1 MGLFKKFRKDGKNK
15 SEEIGKIENMESSID
30 IKTTNDIQKEQKENE
45 LESLQ
50 NQLKEKNERLNTI
63 LEKIQLSKKEYDE
76 IIGKIIQT
84 KKELRSNTIHKS
96 DLETNDLLKSKNQD
110 NDRISKEISDSKI
123 TLRNIQDDITKNK
136 EMNEELEQRIKENT
150 PFFSDSENQK
160 KKIDEELEQRRKEL
174 EVLKKRLGEMKK
186 ADIKNQGGD
195 DSKSVVEAA
204 SQIVATTN
212 KRLQDTMKELDVIRH
227 LLDKERKAH
236 TETKKK
242 LQN

>member
-1 MGLFKKFRKDGKNK
+1 MGLFKKFKK
-15 SEEIGKIENMESSID
+15 EEEKEDIENSQNIESNID
-30 IKTTNDIQKEQKENE
+30 IKTTDNIQNEQVENE
-45 LESLQ
+45 LR
-50 NQLKEKNERLNTI
+50 EKNERLNTI

-76 IIGKIIQT
+76 IIGKIIQS
-84 KKELRSNTIHKS
+84 KKELRSNTIPNS
-96 DLETNDLLKSKNQD
+96 NTNDLLKSKNRD
-110 NDRISKEISDSKI
+110 IDMMSKEISDSKI
-123 TLRNIQDDITKNK
+123 KLRNIQDDIIKNK
-136 EMNEELEQRIKENT
+136 EMNEELEQKIKKNT

-174 EVLKKRLGEMKK
+174 EILKKRIGEMKK
-186 ADIKNQGGD
+186 TDIKNENGD

-212 KRLQDTMKELDVIRH
+212 KRLQDTMKELDVIRE

-236 TETKKK
+236 AETKKK

>member
-1 MGLFKKFRKDGKNK
+1 MGLFKKFKKGGKKENIE
-15 SEEIGKIENMESSID
+15 SSQDIENNMNMKTID
-30 IKTTNDIQKEQKENE
+30 DIQKEQVENE
-45 LESLQ
+45 LDNLQ
-50 NQLKEKNERLNTI
+50 NELIEKNERLNTI

-96 DLETNDLLKSKNQD
+96 DSETNDLLKSKKQD
-110 NDRISKEISDSKI
+110 RDIILKEISDSKI

-136 EMNEELEQRIKENT
+136 EMNEELEQRIKENK

-186 ADIKNQGGD
+186 TDIRNKGGD

-212 KRLQDTMKELDVIRH
+212 KRLHDTMKELDVIRQ

-242 LQN
+242 LSN

>member
-1 MGLFKKFRKDGKNK
+1 MRLFKKLKKDDD
-15 SEEIGKIENMESSID
+15 EENMENSQNIESNID
-30 IKTTNDIQKEQKENE
+30 AKTTDNIQKEQVKNE
-45 LESLQ
+45 LR
-50 NQLKEKNERLNTI
+50 EKNERLNTI

-76 IIGKIIQT
+76 IIGKIIQS
-84 KKELRSNTIHKS
+84 KKELRSITIHES
-96 DLETNDLLKSKNQD
+96 DSNTNDLLKSKNQD
-110 NDRISKEISDSKI
+110 IDRISKEISDSKI
-123 TLRNIQDDITKNK
+123 KLRNIQDDITKNK
-136 EMNEELEQRIKENT
+136 EMNEELEQRINENK
-150 PFFSDSENQK
+150 PFFSDSETQK

-174 EVLKKRLGEMKK
+174 EVLKKKIGEIKK
-186 ADIKNQGGD
+186 TDIKNQNAD

-212 KRLQDTMKELDVIRH
+212 KRLQDTMKELDIIRQ

>member
-1 MGLFKKFRKDGKNK
+1 MKMGLFKKFKK
-15 SEEIGKIENMESSID
+15 EEEKEDIENSQNIESNID
-30 IKTTNDIQKEQKENE
+30 VKTTDNIQKEQVENE
-45 LESLQ
+45 LR
-50 NQLKEKNERLNTI
+50 EKNERLNTI

-76 IIGKIIQT
+76 IIGKIIQS
-84 KKELRSNTIHKS
+84 KKELRSITIHES
-96 DLETNDLLKSKNQD
+96 DSNTNDLLKSKNQD
-110 NDRISKEISDSKI
+110 IDRISKEISDSKI
-123 TLRNIQDDITKNK
+123 ILKNIQDNITKNK
-136 EMNEELEQRIKENT
+136 EIDEELEQRIKENK
-150 PFFSDSENQK
+150 PFFSDSETQK

-174 EVLKKRLGEMKK
+174 EVLKKKIGEIKK
-186 ADIKNQGGD
+186 TDIKNQNGN

-212 KRLQDTMKELDVIRH
+212 KRLQDTMKELDIIRQ

>member
-1 MGLFKKFRKDGKNK
+1 MRLFKKLKK
-15 SEEIGKIENMESSID
+15 EEEKENMENSQNIESNID
-30 IKTTNDIQKEQKENE
+30 VKTTDNIQKEQVENE
-45 LESLQ
+45 LR
-50 NQLKEKNERLNTI
+50 EKNERLNTI

-76 IIGKIIQT
+76 IIGKIIQS
-84 KKELRSNTIHKS
+84 KKELRSNTIPQS
-96 DLETNDLLKSKNQD
+96 NSNRNDLLKSKNQD
-110 NDRISKEISDSKI
+110 IDMMSKEISDSKI
-123 TLRNIQDDITKNK
+123 ELRNIQDDIIKNK
-136 EMNEELEQRIKENT
+136 EMNKELELKIKENK
-150 PFFSDSENQK
+150 PFFLDSENQK

-174 EVLKKRLGEMKK
+174 EILKKRIGEMKK
-186 ADIKNQGGD
+186 TDVKNENGD

-212 KRLQDTMKELDVIRH
+212 KRLQDTMKELDVIRQ

>member
-1 MGLFKKFRKDGKNK
+1 MKMGLFKKFKKEEEKEDIEK
-15 SEEIGKIENMESSID
+15 SQNIESNID
-30 IKTTNDIQKEQKENE
+30 IKTIDNIQKEQQVENE
-45 LESLQ
+45 LR
-50 NQLKEKNERLNTI
+50 EKNERLNTI

-76 IIGKIIQT
+76 IIGKIIQS
-84 KKELRSNTIHKS
+84 KKELRSITIHES
-96 DLETNDLLKSKNQD
+96 DSNTNDLLKSKNRD
-110 NDRISKEISDSKI
+110 IDKISKEISDSKI
-123 TLRNIQDDITKNK
+123 KLRNIQDDITKNK
-136 EMNEELEQRIKENT
+136 EMNEELEQRINQNK
-150 PFFSDSENQK
+150 PFFSNSETQK

-174 EVLKKRLGEMKK
+174 EVLKKKIGEIKK
-186 ADIKNQGGD
+186 TDIKNQNAD

-212 KRLQDTMKELDVIRH
+212 KRLQDTMKELDIIRQ